1 MDLAPTNPACRPVSN
16 TGWHQHLFCG
26 VCTGVRRRA
35 RKRAHTDRAWAP
47 ASPTPKQQDVAD
59 SLQTKTMES
68 GTLPA
73 SSTSHALSLP

>member
-1 MDLAPTNPACRPVSN
+1 MDLAPTNPACRPVSS

-26 VCTGVRRRA
+26 VCTGVRRHA
-35 RKRAHTDRAWAP
+35 RKRSHTDRAWAP
-47 ASPTPKQQDVAD
+47 TPPPPKQQDIAD
-59 SLQTKTMES
+59 SLQTNTMES